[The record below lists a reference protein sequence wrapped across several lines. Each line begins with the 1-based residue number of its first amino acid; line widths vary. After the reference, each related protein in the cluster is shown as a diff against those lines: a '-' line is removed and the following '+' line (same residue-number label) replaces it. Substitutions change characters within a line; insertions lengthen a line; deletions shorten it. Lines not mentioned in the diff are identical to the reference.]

1 MGDNSQNQRNTYILK
16 EKNIIKKHSFN
27 NMLFHKLFY
36 IQINYHFIILAI
48 IYNNCKL
55 LHVSLIFLC
64 TVYEIEAHLSLYH
77 SIN

>member
-1 MGDNSQNQRNTYILK
+1 
-16 EKNIIKKHSFN
+16 
-27 NMLFHKLFY
+27 MLFHKLFY